1 MVTRPPTSAHLAEYC
16 AIVRELWIRRR
27 LIGEGMTLIRRA
39 HECDGDKVE
48 SLLDEAAGRLAM
60 IGEFAAP
67 PEDTMRPLKDGLLA
81 AIDTIELT
89 YKHRGHVTGVPTGFH
104 DLDRMTG
111 GFKPGQFV
119 ILAARPAMGKTAMAM
134 NLAIHAAQAERMGGP
149 VAFFSLEMTF
159 EELATRALCT
169 EAELNLQRVRDGFLS
184 AQKMDALPIVGN
196 RLAGTPL
203 YIDDTAALSIQEF
216 RRRARVAVKKRGVK
230 LIVIDYLQLMKSS
243 TRRAEGNRVLELSEI
258 SGGIKQTA
266 KDLKIPIIAL
276 AQLSRKVEERTGS
289 RPQMA
294 DLRESG
300 TLEQDADVI
309 GLIYRPEYYVQTDE
323 KRAAASEK
331 AGLTLET
338 WEKLAE
344 LIIAK
349 QRNGPVGSVN
359 LQFEKEFAR
368 FGNSTAKLYS
378 GDDEERQQ

>member
-1 MVTRPPTSAHLAEYC
+1 
-16 AIVRELWIRRR
+16 
-27 LIGEGMTLIRRA
+27 
-39 HECDGDKVE
+39 
-48 SLLDEAAGRLAM
+48 
-60 IGEFAAP
+60 
-67 PEDTMRPLKDGLLA
+67 
-81 AIDTIELT
+81 
-89 YKHRGHVTGVPTGFH
+89 
-104 DLDRMTG
+104 
-111 GFKPGQFV
+111 
-119 ILAARPAMGKTAMAM
+119 
-134 NLAIHAAQAERMGGP
+134 MGGP

-169 EAELNLQRVRDGFLS
+169 EAEINLQRVRDGFLT
-184 AQKMDALPIVGN
+184 AQQMDVLPIVGN

-203 YIDDTAALSIQEF
+203 CIDDTAALSIQEF

-309 GLIYRPEYYVQTDE
+309 GLIYRPEYYVQVEE
-323 KRAAASEK
+323 KRIAAAEK
-331 AGLTLET
+331 AKLDLET

-344 LIIAK
+344 IIIAK

-378 GDDEERQQ
+378 GAEEERQQ